1 MFRNIA
7 EILTMIFIFVFV
19 FSLFILGCLIIVK
32 TMNGSIE
39 MFIDSPIAFL
49 FYGFIFFVF
58 GYGLY
63 YIGYIFNKN
72 KNSKI
77 E

>member
-1 MFRNIA
+1 MNGLIK
-7 EILTMIFIFVFV
+7 ILKIYKDLVK
-19 FSLFILGCLIIVK
+19 IIVK

>member
-7 EILTMIFIFVFV
+7 EILTMIFIFIFT
-19 FSLFILGCLIIVK
+19 FSLFILGCLIVVK

-49 FYGFIFFVF
+49 FYSFILFVF

-63 YIGYIFNKN
+63 YIGNIFNKN
-72 KNSKI
+72 KNGKI